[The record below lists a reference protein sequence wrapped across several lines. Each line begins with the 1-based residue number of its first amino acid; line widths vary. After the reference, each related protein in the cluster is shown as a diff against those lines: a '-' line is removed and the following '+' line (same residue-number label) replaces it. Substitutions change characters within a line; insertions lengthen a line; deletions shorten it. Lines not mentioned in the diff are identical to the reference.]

1 MPRPKKPEGT
11 KLTLT
16 AVRLPVPTKQK
27 LDRLSQLTGLSLQE
41 HIRRAVED
49 HIEEQKAKGHVLEAP
64 RRRRA
69 SPPAEPAPRPRR
81 RPSFLGA
88 AA

>member
-11 KLTLT
+11 KLTHT
-16 AVRLPVPTKQK
+16 AVRLPVPVKEQ

-41 HIRRAVED
+41 HIRRAVET
-49 HIEEQKAKGHVLEAP
+49 HIEEQQAKGVALKAP
-64 RRRRA
+64 RRRR
-69 SPPAEPAPRPRR
+69 PPAPEPRPRR